1 MLELHRK
8 YILNRINMII
18 IGTIV
23 FVITLILLFSIKIGW
38 STEVR
43 WLNRDT
49 CINNYLQ
56 NMVFTTKL
64 IGIIFSCYLMGN
76 AFNRYSD
83 GYAVLFLRQQKER
96 IKYYFCKLMALFL
109 VNSLVIMLF
118 MIIGTFILYLMG
130 NWFNDYLMILRI
142 GFNLLTITTIYGLL
156 SIIISL
162 ILKSNFSFIVPFVL
176 FLGMEVLADMIG
188 ETTIYNSLKIFFPT
202 FNFYSEN
209 RLIGE
214 NLLLIIAY
222 SQLGGIIYYEKN
234 N

>member
-1 MLELHRK
+1 
-8 YILNRINMII
+8 
-18 IGTIV
+18 
-23 FVITLILLFSIKIGW
+23 
-38 STEVR
+38 
-43 WLNRDT
+43 
-49 CINNYLQ
+49 
-56 NMVFTTKL
+56 MVFTTKL

-96 IKYYFCKLMALFL
+96 IKYYFCKLIALFL
-109 VNSLVIMLF
+109 VNSLVIMSF
-118 MIIGTFILYLMG
+118 MIIGTFILYLIG

-222 SQLGGIIYYEKN
+222 SLLGGIIYYEKN